1 MQSMTRNSFKWI
13 LVYQD
18 HLTKFVILRPLT
30 SKRAAEVAHHLLDIF
45 LLVGAPAILQSD
57 NGSEF
62 TAEVISELKLMWPRL
77 VIVHGKPRH
86 PQSQGSVERANGDIK
101 DMLVAWMGDNNTDD
115 WPVGIKFIQ
124 FQKNSSLH
132 SGIKRSPYA
141 AMFGCEAK
149 VGLTSSPLPHEVL
162 DRIQNEEDLLSVLSD
177 QQPDS
182 RTNQE
187 PTSQEPTQAE
197 TEEQRVSCSE
207 QSPISV
213 IEEVTPV
220 DEEESS
226 DMGSTSD
233 LLDVRLQN
241 IETERDGASSAL
253 MQQAQRMVKRSRLE
267 LVSGQIG
274 DNVAVPI
281 PLVDRG
287 RGDPR
292 NILGIVMDHDEND
305 LYTICVKAGVLKNK
319 FTRNQFDLCPQRLIT
334 ESDVDTSK
342 KITLHQAVKEESSCG
357 GQGYIRCNCAG
368 TKRCCTNRCKCFKSN
383 IKCSSRC
390 HSSLSCKNK

>member
-1 MQSMTRNSFKWI
+1 MTS
-13 LVYQD
+13 LP
-18 HLTKFVILRPLT
+18 LR
-30 SKRAAEVAHHLLDIF
+30 
-45 LLVGAPAILQSD
+45 
-57 NGSEF
+57 
-62 TAEVISELKLMWPRL
+62 
-77 VIVHGKPRH
+77 
-86 PQSQGSVERANGDIK
+86 
-101 DMLVAWMGDNNTDD
+101 
-115 WPVGIKFIQ
+115 
-124 FQKNSSLH
+124 
-132 SGIKRSPYA
+132 
-141 AMFGCEAK
+141 
-149 VGLTSSPLPHEVL
+149 HEVL
-162 DRIQNEEDLLSVLSD
+162 DQIQNEEYLLSVLSD

-241 IETERDGASSAL
+241 IKTERDGASSAL
-253 MQQAQRMVKRSRLE
+253 MQQAQRMVKRSQLE

-281 PLVDRG
+281 PQVDKG

-292 NILGIVMDHDEND
+292 NILEIVMDHNEND
-305 LYTICVKAGVLKNK
+305 LYTICVKAGVLKKK

-342 KITLHQAVKEESSCG
+342 KITLRQAVKEE
-357 GQGYIRCNCAG
+357 
-368 TKRCCTNRCKCFKSN
+368 
-383 IKCSSRC
+383 
-390 HSSLSCKNK
+390 